1 MRALPSPLPCS
12 SQARYAEAKRPG
24 LCDGACGC
32 FWGVPRV
39 PHAGLAAVRASRR
52 RRWQTPARRSMRST
66 GRRWVPTS
74 PGHVVPRGCCL
85 AESMSRPRAQVGIV
99 NPGHRERGCSAG
111 SSRAA
116 ASWSADPQNT
126 CRRLLPPSPDPGPA
140 RSHSSQEV
148 HTRDSRQAPGTG
160 KLPLPLDAPP
170 SAPSCLGRGP
180 RGTSWRR
187 RTSGEAHNQPLSHPP
202 GNPHWGGLPSVRK

>member
-12 SQARYAEAKRPG
+12 SQARCAEAKRPG

-126 CRRLLPPSPDPGPA
+126 CRRLPPPSPDPGPA

-148 HTRDSRQAPGTG
+148 HTRDSRLPALGSCPFPGRAPLRPQLPGEGPTGDFLEAEDVRGGTQPASLPPPG
-160 KLPLPLDAPP
+160 KP
-170 SAPSCLGRGP
+170 SLGR
-180 RGTSWRR
+180 TSFC
-187 RTSGEAHNQPLSHPP
+187 
-202 GNPHWGGLPSVRK
+202 